1 MRRGL
6 RGANYF
12 IMQRRKEY
20 LKAEIFFLS
29 LRLCVIKSSLRR
41 QANWPTIGSDDSMA
55 RTPPKTVTICKNVK
69 KWQELAESNQRPSVL
84 EADHVTVFI
93 G

>member
-1 MRRGL
+1 MRGT
-6 RGANYF
+6 NYF

-20 LKAEIFFLS
+20 LKEEIYFLP

-41 QANWPTIGSDDSMA
+41 RANWPTIGSDDSMA
-55 RTPPKTVTICKNVK
+55 RTPPKAVNIFKNVR
-69 KWQELAESNQRPSVL
+69 KWQELGDSNQRPSVL